1 MNKRLISIISIFSLC
16 VSITGC
22 SNKSND
28 SSSNSTK
35 NSQITTTSP
44 KSESI
49 GDIDTYIK
57 LSDDNTAV
65 EGEGVT
71 IENNIITITNAGTYS
86 ISGSLSNGQI
96 IINTNKEEK
105 TYILLDDANITCSNS
120 AAINVISSK
129 RI

>member
-71 IENNIITITNAGTYS
+71 VENNIITITNAGTYS

-96 IINTNKEEK
+96 IINTNKPLK
-105 TYILLDDANITCSNS
+105 PKMI
-120 AAINVISSK
+120 
-129 RI
+129 